1 LQALD
6 DDPKLLAVRPTPPS
20 TGLNHLKPFNVS
32 TVLIAVHKDSYT
44 SLKLTN
50 KAASTGGRPCTWHA
64 VDAIAEMQSGAVLYD
79 WSRLLALYPGW

>member
-50 KAASTGGRPCTWHA
+50 KAASTGGRHKSCAAWRFFADDPERVASITSRTWA
-64 VDAIAEMQSGAVLYD
+64 TVN
-79 WSRLLALYPGW
+79 P

>member
-50 KAASTGGRPCTWHA
+50 KAASTGGRQF
-64 VDAIAEMQSGAVLYD
+64 VDNARAAPDVAQPQRAARHL
-79 WSRLLALYPGW
+79 WLLMN

>member
-50 KAASTGGRPCTWHA
+50 KAASTGGRRRDAVTTNFAERHLASTGWTW
-64 VDAIAEMQSGAVLYD
+64 VGLE
-79 WSRLLALYPGW
+79 